1 MRLVED
7 DRVVRRDRAAVSSSG
22 RARGLERQVGE
33 EEKWKKEFM
42 PGGTYCSSPWLDCMN
57 KNF

>member
-1 MRLVED
+1 MGPWVAFMRWQLC
-7 DRVVRRDRAAVSSSG
+7 
-22 RARGLERQVGE
+22 GE